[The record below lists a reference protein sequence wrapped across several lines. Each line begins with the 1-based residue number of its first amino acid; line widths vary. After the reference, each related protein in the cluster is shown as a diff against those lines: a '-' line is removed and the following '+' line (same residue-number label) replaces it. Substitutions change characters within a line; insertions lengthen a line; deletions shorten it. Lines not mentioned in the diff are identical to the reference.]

1 MKMLIEG
8 GKADADLTNELG
20 RAVMISLFSWKRADS
35 GDTYDGT
42 NKFGW
47 WGDTYSDYQIGSK
60 LWQYL
65 RRTLTSDTMLEIKE
79 ECENALQWLI
89 DDGVC
94 SSVDIEVERG
104 DINRLNL
111 IVKLDISGKN
121 ISYRFTDI

>member
-8 GKADADLTNELG
+8 GKADADLTNGLG

>member
-8 GKADADLTNELG
+8 GKADADLTNGLG

-65 RRTLTSDTMLEIKE
+65 RRTLTPDTMLEIKE

-89 DDGVC
+89 DEGVC